1 MPDQNRRQ
9 DFRIDDILPMQ
20 DTLLTKDEYE
30 AQSEQIGIR
39 SRQNS
44 MLQEMVGRDIFSSG
58 MKESLN
64 HDMATAIESLDAKL
78 NYLIGVNM
86 LNDANR
92 SELKERS
99 VNLSVTGT
107 SFFTKKSY
115 KKGDFIK
122 TTIMLPSFPPTIL
135 ELVGMVTW
143 VKQQNASALHIGVRF
158 NYRCDEEENS
168 IAKYVFRRHRESIR
182 LRAKQEQQRNDAQTS
197 SSHQGFDD

>member
-1 MPDQNRRQ
+1 MPDENRRQ

-30 AQSEQIGIR
+30 VQSEQIGIR

-64 HDMATAIESLDAKL
+64 HDMATAIETLDAKL

-122 TTIMLPSFPPTIL
+122 TTMMLPSFPPTIL
-135 ELVGMVTW
+135 ELVGTVTW
-143 VKQQNASALHIGVRF
+143 VKQQDSSSLHIGVRF

-182 LRAKQEQQRNDAQTS
+182 LRAKQEQQRSDAQAS
-197 SSHQGFDD
+197 

>member
-1 MPDQNRRQ
+1 MPEQNRRQ

-20 DTLLTKDEYE
+20 DILLTNEEYE
-30 AQSEQIGIR
+30 TQREQIGIR

-58 MKESLN
+58 MKESLS
-64 HDMATAIESLDAKL
+64 HDMATAIETLDAKL

-92 SELKERS
+92 SELKERP

-107 SFFTKKSY
+107 SFYTKKSY
-115 KKGDFIK
+115 QKGDFIK
-122 TTIMLPSFPPTIL
+122 TTMMLPSFPPTIL
-135 ELVGMVTW
+135 ELVGTVTW
-143 VKQQNASALHIGVRF
+143 VKKQDQGTLHIGVRF

-182 LRAKQEQQRNDAQTS
+182 LRAKQEQQRSDT
-197 SSHQGFDD
+197 

>member
-1 MPDQNRRQ
+1 MPEQNRRQ

-20 DTLLTKDEYE
+20 DTLLTQDEYE
-30 AQSEQIGIR
+30 VQCEQIGIR

-44 MLQEMVGRDIFSSG
+44 MLQEMVGKDIFSSS
-58 MKESLN
+58 MRESLS
-64 HDMATAIESLDAKL
+64 HEMATAIETIDAKL

-107 SFFTKKSY
+107 SFLTKKSY
-115 KKGDFIK
+115 QKGDFIK
-122 TTIMLPSFPPTIL
+122 TTMMLPSFPPTIL
-135 ELVGMVTW
+135 ELVGTVTW
-143 VKQQNASALHIGVRF
+143 VKQKENGAQHIGVRF
-158 NYRCDEEENS
+158 HYRCDEEENS

-182 LRAKQEQQRNDAQTS
+182 LRAKQEQQRSNSQVS
-197 SSHQGFDD
+197 

>member
-1 MPDQNRRQ
+1 MPEQNRRQ

-20 DTLLTKDEYE
+20 DILLTNEEYE
-30 AQSEQIGIR
+30 TQSEQIGIR

-58 MKESLN
+58 MKENLS
-64 HDMATAIESLDAKL
+64 HDIATAMETLDAKL

-92 SELKERS
+92 SELKERP

-107 SFFTKKSY
+107 SFYTKKSY
-115 KKGDFIK
+115 QKGDFIK
-122 TTIMLPSFPPTIL
+122 TTMMLPSFPPTIL
-135 ELVGMVTW
+135 ELVGTVTW
-143 VKQQNASALHIGVRF
+143 VKKQDHDTLHIGVRF

-182 LRAKQEQQRNDAQTS
+182 LRAKQEQQRNSA
-197 SSHQGFDD
+197 

>member
-9 DFRIDDILPMQ
+9 DFRVDDILPMQ

-64 HDMATAIESLDAKL
+64 HDMATAIETLDAKL

-135 ELVGMVTW
+135 ELVGVVTW
-143 VKQQNASALHIGVRF
+143 VKQQEGKALHIGVRF

-182 LRAKQEQQRNDAQTS
+182 LRAKQEQQRSDAQTS
-197 SSHQGFDD
+197 

>member
-20 DTLLTKDEYE
+20 DTLLSKDEYE

-44 MLQEMVGRDIFSSG
+44 MLQEMVGRDIFSTG

-64 HDMATAIESLDAKL
+64 HDIATAIETLDAKL

-92 SELKERS
+92 SELKERA

-122 TTIMLPSFPPTIL
+122 TTMMLPSFPPTIL
-135 ELVGMVTW
+135 ELVGVVTW
-143 VKQQNASALHIGVRF
+143 VKQQERNALHIGMRF

-182 LRAKQEQQRNDAQTS
+182 MRAKQEEQRSNTQAL
-197 SSHQGFDD
+197 

>member
-30 AQSEQIGIR
+30 VQSEQIGIR

-64 HDMATAIESLDAKL
+64 HDMATAIETLDAKL

-122 TTIMLPSFPPTIL
+122 TIMMLPSFPPTIL
-135 ELVGMVTW
+135 ELVGTVTW
-143 VKQQNASALHIGVRF
+143 VIPQEHNSLHIGVRF

-182 LRAKQEQQRNDAQTS
+182 LRAKQEQQRSDAQAS
-197 SSHQGFDD
+197 

>member
-20 DTLLTKDEYE
+20 DEPLSKDAYE
-30 AQSEQIGIR
+30 TQSEQIGIR

-64 HDMATAIESLDAKL
+64 HDMATAMETLDAKL

-107 SFFTKKSY
+107 SFFTKKTY

-122 TTIMLPSFPPTIL
+122 TIMMLPSFPPTIL
-135 ELVGMVTW
+135 ELVGAVTW
-143 VKQQNASALHIGVRF
+143 VKQQNSDKLLHIGVHF

-168 IAKYVFRRHRESIR
+168 IAKYVFRRHRENIR
-182 LRAKQEQQRNDAQTS
+182 LRAKKEQQQSNRGT
-197 SSHQGFDD
+197 